1 MSAVFVVDTRYMR
14 YTDSSF
20 RLTVKRDSSFRLTVK
35 RDSPHTLTVK
45 RDAQTRTQLTT
56 MTHREDE

>member
-14 YTDSSF
+14 WS
-20 RLTVKRDSSFRLTVK
+20 DSSFRLTVK

-45 RDAQTRTQLTT
+45 RDSSVRLTVKRDA
-56 MTHREDE
+56 HNSPQ